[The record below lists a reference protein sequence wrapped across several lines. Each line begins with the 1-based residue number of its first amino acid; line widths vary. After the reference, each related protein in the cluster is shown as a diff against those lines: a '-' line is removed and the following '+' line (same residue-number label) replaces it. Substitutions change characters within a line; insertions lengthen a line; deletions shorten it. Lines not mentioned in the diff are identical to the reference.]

1 MKIAV
6 THHGGMCAAWHG
18 RYAFGCIIND
28 VVRGIIAESSAEQ
41 VAVQE
46 LQVGACLGSGLGSV
60 RYSLACMGAHV
71 QSLGRALRHTTP
83 SERYAQHVH
92 ACTSRWPSPLLV
104 ATAPRLPPQTF
115 RCRSGGGAL
124 PLWCTCS
131 PSPGRF
137 F

>member
-46 LQVGACLGSGLGSV
+46 LQVGACLGSGGPAELSSWRPAAQPPSRLHPDEPAGSRV
-60 RYSLACMGAHV
+60 PV
-71 QSLGRALRHTTP
+71 
-83 SERYAQHVH
+83 
-92 ACTSRWPSPLLV
+92 
-104 ATAPRLPPQTF
+104 
-115 RCRSGGGAL
+115 AL
-124 PLWCTCS
+124 PYCRML
-131 PSPGRF
+131 
-137 F
+137 